1 MHIISFKTLRIFF
14 EKHPSAEAPL
24 KKWFKVITAND
35 FKNVAELKQLFPSA
49 DQVKKFVVFNIGGNK
64 YRLIAFLAYEA
75 NRLYVRNVLTHK
87 EYDKDKWK
95 EDTWFSSNK

>member
-14 EKHPSAEAPL
+14 EKHPSAEVPL
-24 KKWFKVITAND
+24 KKWFKVIKANN
-35 FKNVAELKQLFPSA
+35 FKNVDELKQLFPSA

-87 EYDKDKWK
+87 EYDKNKWK
-95 EDTWFSSNK
+95 EDSWFSSNK

>member
-14 EKHPSAEAPL
+14 EKHPSAEVPL
-24 KKWFKVITAND
+24 KKWFKVIKANN
-35 FKNVAELKQLFPSA
+35 FKNVDELKQLFPSA
-49 DQVKKFVVFNIGGNK
+49 DQVKKFDVFNIGGNN

-87 EYDKDKWK
+87 EYDKDKCK
-95 EDTWFSSNK
+95 EDSWFSSNK